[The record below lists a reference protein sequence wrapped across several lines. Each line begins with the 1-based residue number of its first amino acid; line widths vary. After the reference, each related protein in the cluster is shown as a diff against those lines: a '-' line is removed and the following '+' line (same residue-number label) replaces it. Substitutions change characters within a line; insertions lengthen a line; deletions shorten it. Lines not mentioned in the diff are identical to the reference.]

1 MTPSARL
8 HYCCNRKHML
18 HAWQSIGYMVA
29 LFSLYLLPISAQ
41 TTLDFQ
47 NFTQKDGLS
56 SNFVLSIHQDHQG
69 FIWIGTENGMN
80 RFDGRHFLEFRFDPE
95 DQETLKDSWVISI
108 YEDSAHNL
116 WIGTKT
122 GLNRLNRQTGKIER
136 IPLLS
141 KGQAVSASVNSI
153 YEVSPGDLWLTTRY
167 QGLFQLHPSPE
178 GQAWKAHEFAY
189 QRSESSR
196 ISNVTTLNIPYAT
209 AKEVWIATSIG
220 IDQVNRATGEAV
232 YYPFPDENGSSQDKF
247 DKIAGVYDGQGK
259 IFTGID
265 DKLYILDIEQEEL
278 TLETNTFSA
287 SRTGAKV
294 SISGKLLVDGPNRL
308 LMPSYRNW
316 IVFDLE
322 NGAQEKISKQ
332 EQIDETLFRN
342 PIHVS
347 LKDRQGNYWI
357 GTSGGGLFLGQARTN
372 PFTFYQHDP
381 TNPYSISKGQVRSL
395 LEDEQGN
402 VWIGSIFH
410 GLDYLSRQESGF
422 LIREKSLQ
430 AIPGRPNALT
440 SNKIIK
446 LIAGEDKSIWV
457 ATNDNGLM
465 QLDSAGRL
473 LQTFTHN
480 SDDPNSLSANRIW
493 GLAQDQEGFIW
504 AGTWQDGLNRI
515 DPRTGSIKQFRHE
528 PANANS
534 LIHNNIRSLFV
545 DQEGLL
551 WIGTLGGLDRFDL
564 GTNQFTHFKHD
575 PADAYSLSD
584 NLIWSIFK
592 DQQGELW
599 VGTDTGLNRYD
610 VEADRFEHFF
620 EKNGLPNNSIYG
632 ILEDDEG
639 VLWVSTK
646 EGLARQLPAGSA
658 PAFFPLGFANGL
670 KTVSFLPK
678 AYLNSAHSE
687 LLYFGSSQ
695 GILSVKPS
703 LLKLATPQPQL
714 AVHTLRRFNPQ
725 EQEDEQLS
733 DYFINGKEGPVKLNH
748 RDQSINI
755 TLSDLNWEG
764 NKDLRYDYQLEG
776 FNTQWIPLAEDMQI
790 NFASLSPGRYR
801 LLARARNAENRS
813 SEATELLLLRVYPPW
828 WKSPWAYACYL
839 LFSGV
844 IIFAIYR
851 FQLRRQFERQEA
863 QNLKTLNA
871 LKNRLYTNI
880 THEFRTPLTIISGM
894 AGKIDQDPI
903 QWGAKGSKMIS
914 RNTDDLLNLVNQIL
928 DLRKLQA
935 GKLQPKLVKGDII
948 SLIHYII
955 ESFQPMSREKDMEL
969 MFQPNVEELI
979 MDYDSNMIQRIVAN
993 LLSNAIKY
1001 TTKAGKVIVKLGA
1014 ISTPQDLSQDADECL
1029 LLVVT
1034 DEGMGIPEEQ
1044 LPYIFDRFYQVESVE
1059 DTNRS
1064 PKGSG
1069 IGLSLTKE
1077 LVQLLGGKI
1086 TVESTVGKGSSFL
1099 VWLPISRAALSIADK
1114 PAQQTPVLTE
1124 VKQGWVGERVVEGT
1138 EDLPN
1143 LLIIEDNK
1151 DVQEYLTICLDKH
1164 YQMTYAANGKEGIE
1178 KALAEVPDIIISDV
1192 MMPEKDGFEVCDT
1205 LKKDLRTS
1213 HIPIILLT
1221 AKSDA
1226 ESRISGLQVGADAY
1240 LSKPF
1245 NEKELFVRLEK
1256 LLEIRRT
1263 LQERYQAIDTHQ
1275 TEELTGSKLEDAFIL
1290 EIQHTIQEHIAEEN
1304 FGIAELCQAIHMSRT
1319 QLHNKLKSLTGQSTS
1334 RYIRSYRIHK
1344 AKAMLASRPE
1354 LNITE
1359 IAFETGFSNLKYFS
1373 KIFTEETGSSPS
1385 QFRKEYLSEQ

>member
-1 MTPSARL
+1 MIPSARL
-8 HYCCNRKHML
+8 HYYCDRKIML
-18 HAWQSIGYMVA
+18 RSWRRIGYTLA
-29 LFSLYLLPISAQ
+29 LISLYIVQITAQ

-56 SNFVLSIHQDHQG
+56 SNYILSIHQDHQG
-69 FIWIGTENGMN
+69 FIWIGTENGVN

-95 DQETLKDSWVISI
+95 DDETINDSWVISI
-108 YEDSAHNL
+108 YEDSQYNL
-116 WIGTKT
+116 WIGTKI

-167 QGLFQLHPSPE
+167 QGLYQLQKSPE
-178 GQAWKAHEFAY
+178 DQGWKAEEFAY
-189 QRSESSR
+189 QSPESGRKSGL
-196 ISNVTTLNIPYAT
+196 TTFNIPYAT
-209 AKEVWIATSIG
+209 VDEVWMVNSAGVDRVKSATGTSI
-220 IDQVNRATGEAV
+220 R
-232 YYPFPDENGSSQDKF
+232 YPFPDRQVSFQDEF
-247 DKIAGVYDGQGK
+247 DKIAGVYDGKRK
-259 IFTGID
+259 IFTGIG
-265 DKLYILDIEQEEL
+265 DKLYVLDIKQEEL
-278 TLETNTFSA
+278 VVEANALFASNTGVK
-287 SRTGAKV
+287 T
-294 SISGKLLVDGPNRL
+294 SITGKLIVDGPSKL
-308 LMPSYRNW
+308 LMPSYRDW

-322 NGAQEKISKQ
+322 NGIQEKIQSR

-342 PIHVS
+342 SIHAS
-347 LKDRQGNYWI
+347 FKDKQGNYWI
-357 GTSGGGLFLGQARTN
+357 GTAGSGLFLGQLRTS
-372 PFTFYQHDP
+372 PFIFYQHDP
-381 TNPYSISKGQVRSL
+381 SNPYSISKGQVRSL

-402 VWIGSIFH
+402 VWIGIIFH
-410 GLDYLSRQESGF
+410 GLDYLSKQESGF
-422 LIREKSLQ
+422 LVREKSLQ
-430 AIPGRPNALT
+430 AISGRSNALT
-440 SNKIIK
+440 SSKIIK

-493 GLAQDQEGFIW
+493 GLAKDKEGFIW

-515 DPRTGSIKQFRHE
+515 DPNTGSIKQFRHE

-534 LIHNNIRSLFV
+534 LIHNNIRSLFI
-545 DQEGLL
+545 DREGIL

-564 GTNQFTHFKHD
+564 GTKQFTHFKHN
-575 PADAYSLSD
+575 PADANSLSD

-610 VEADRFEHFF
+610 AETNRFEHFF

-646 EGLARQLPAGSA
+646 EGLARQLPVGSA
-658 PAFFPLGFANGL
+658 PAFFPLSFANGL

-678 AYLNSAHSE
+678 AHLNSSQSE

-695 GILSVKPS
+695 GVLSVKPS

-714 AVHTLRRFNPQ
+714 AVHVLSRFNPQ
-725 EQEDEQLS
+725 EQKDEKLA
-733 DYFINGKEGPVKLNH
+733 DYFINSKEGPVKLNH
-748 RDQSINI
+748 RDQSITI
-755 TLSDLNWEG
+755 TLSDLNWE
-764 NKDLRYDYQLEG
+764 NNRDLLYDYQLEG
-776 FNTQWIPLAEDMQI
+776 FNTQWIPLEEDMQI
-790 NFASLSPGRYR
+790 NFASLSPGKYR
-801 LLARARNAENRS
+801 LLARARNAENRT

-839 LFSGV
+839 LFSVV
-844 IIFAIYR
+844 IIFVLYR

-863 QNLKTLNA
+863 QNLKTLNTI
-871 LKNRLYTNI
+871 KNRLYTNI

-903 QWGAKGSKMIS
+903 QWGARGSKMIS
-914 RNTDDLLNLVNQIL
+914 RHTDDLLNLVNQIL

-935 GKLQPKLVKGDII
+935 GKLQPKLVQGDII

-955 ESFQPMSREKDMEL
+955 ESFQPLSREKDMEL
-969 MFQPNVEELI
+969 MFRPNVEELI

-1014 ISTPQDLSQDADECL
+1014 VSTPQDLSQDADECL

-1059 DTNRS
+1059 DTNRA

-1086 TVESTVGKGSSFL
+1086 RVESTVGKGSSFL
-1099 VWLPISRAALSIADK
+1099 VWLPISRAALSIADR
-1114 PAQQTPVLTE
+1114 PALQTPVLKE
-1124 VKQGWVGERVVEGT
+1124 VKQDWVGEQVVEGVI
-1138 EDLPN
+1138 DLPN

-1151 DVQEYLTICLDKH
+1151 DVQEYLTICLDQY
-1164 YQMTYAANGKEGIE
+1164 YQLTYAANGQEGIE
-1178 KALAEVPDIIISDV
+1178 KALAEVPDIIISDI

-1205 LKKDLRTS
+1205 LKKDLHTS

-1245 NEKELFVRLEK
+1245 SEKELFVRLEK

-1263 LQERYQAIDTHQ
+1263 LQERYQSIDASQ
-1275 TEELTGSKLEDAFIL
+1275 TDELTGSQLEDAFIL
-1290 EIQHTIQEHIAEEN
+1290 EIQNIIQEHISDET

-1319 QLHNKLKSLTGQSTS
+1319 QLYNKLKSLTGQSTS

-1344 AKAMLASRPE
+1344 AKDMLASRPE

-1359 IAFETGFSNLKYFS
+1359 VAFETGFSNLKYFS
-1373 KIFTEETGSSPS
+1373 KVFTEETGSSPR
-1385 QFRKEYLSEQ
+1385 QFRKAYLSDQ